1 MGWRKLGHLG
11 LIGGLLLYS
20 NLAAPANASAQTPP
34 AATNIAGVDG
44 STPLHQAVRANDVKA
59 VDALI
64 KRGADVKATTR
75 YGVTPIG
82 LAALNGNAAMVRRLL
97 DAGADVN
104 TSTPGGET
112 VLMTASRTGNVD
124 AVTLLLDRGAKADAK
139 DT

>member
-1 MGWRKLGHLG
+1 MGWRNLGYLG
-11 LIGGLLLYS
+11 LIAGLLLYS
-20 NLAAPANASAQTPP
+20 NVGAPANAVAQTPS
-34 AATNIAGVDG
+34 ANEVANTDG
-44 STPLHQAVRANDVKA
+44 ATPLHQAVRASDLKA
-59 VDALI
+59 VEALI